1 MTSSTWASDVQ
12 WKFHDPTSR
21 STYTVDRSTG
31 TGAGSYTINISSGPR
46 TDWWTT
52 APGSQPESSAHR
64 TTGPLVYQTRH
75 ISSCTSWRLSA
86 LVSQPGLERFQQ
98 TTLFIQRCSEE
109 QSDMAAQLWLKA
121 GVENE
126 GGRQYVGVVA
136 TNPYSDW
143 NVSPLPKRKEHVQ
156 TKVLIEIEKI
166 GPDVHVYYTL
176 QGDEERL
183 LLREKKGLAL
193 PVQAEQM
200 EHWRLGAMVCGPLS
214 DATQGLVQE
223 WNWEVLPDSHHH

>member
-1 MTSSTWASDVQ
+1 MVPQAICSAVRAALDVGMI
-12 WKFHDPTSR
+12 TR
-21 STYTVDRSTG
+21 RC
-31 TGAGSYTINISSGPR
+31 GSYC
-46 TDWWTT
+46 
-52 APGSQPESSAHR
+52 E
-64 TTGPLVYQTRH
+64 VM
-75 ISSCTSWRLSA
+75 
-86 LVSQPGLERFQQ
+86 F
-98 TTLFIQRCSEE
+98 
-109 QSDMAAQLWLKA
+109 
-121 GVENE
+121 
-126 GGRQYVGVVA
+126 
-136 TNPYSDW
+136 
-143 NVSPLPKRKEHVQ
+143 SPCQRKEHVQ

-183 LLREKKGLAL
+183 LLREKKGFAL